1 MVFGIGID
9 IIEIDRIERSV
20 KRFGD
25 QFLKKVFTQTEI
37 DYASSKGSP
46 NQHYAVRF
54 AAKEAIAK
62 ALSTSDNKGFQWKDI
77 EIYNEDNGMPKVN
90 LYGKVKNI
98 FGDDKSLKISLS
110 HSDNL
115 ATCVAIVYNKTSD

>member
-9 IIEIDRIERSV
+9 LIEIDRIQQSIE
-20 KRFGD
+20 RFGD
-25 QFLKKVFTQTEI
+25 LFLKKVFTKIEI
-37 DYASSKGSP
+37 EYASSKGSP
-46 NQHYAVRF
+46 YQHYAVRF

-77 EIYNEDNGMPKVN
+77 EIYNENNGMPKVN
-90 LYGKVKNI
+90 LYGKVKDI
-98 FGDDKSLKISLS
+98 LSDDKHLKISLS

-115 ATCVAIVYNKTSD
+115 ATCVAIVYYNV

>member
-9 IIEIDRIERSV
+9 IIEIDRIKRSV
-20 KRFGD
+20 ERFGD
-25 QFLKKVFTQTEI
+25 HFLQKVFTPTEI
-37 DYASSKGSP
+37 NYASSKGSP
-46 NQHYAVRF
+46 YQHYAVRF

-77 EIYNEDNGMPKVN
+77 EIYNENNGLPQVN

-98 FGDDKSLKISLS
+98 LGNDKSLKISLS

-115 ATCVAIVYNKTSD
+115 ATCVAIVYNNKSS